1 MSFFSSMSMN
11 HNLRFI
17 HKIKWTR
24 KNKAKFSNILN
35 QVFGVRCLNEYG
47 SNMIRTKF
55 DMNGKFGLVIKAIDA
70 WEKRT
75 KLKYRIMH
83 ANVESP
89 FLWIKKKYQIP
100 KSKWNDIKLHYVVEN
115 VWSCQ
120 NMLYTE
126 NGSASGEQ
134 ATQKIP
140 KYSATD

>member
-1 MSFFSSMSMN
+1 MGKKDQIEISNYACECWATFFMN
-11 HNLRFI
+11 
-17 HKIKWTR
+17 
-24 KNKAKFSNILN
+24 
-35 QVFGVRCLNEYG
+35 
-47 SNMIRTKF
+47 
-55 DMNGKFGLVIKAIDA
+55 
-70 WEKRT
+70 
-75 KLKYRIMH
+75 
-83 ANVESP
+83 
-89 FLWIKKKYQIP
+89 KKKYQIP